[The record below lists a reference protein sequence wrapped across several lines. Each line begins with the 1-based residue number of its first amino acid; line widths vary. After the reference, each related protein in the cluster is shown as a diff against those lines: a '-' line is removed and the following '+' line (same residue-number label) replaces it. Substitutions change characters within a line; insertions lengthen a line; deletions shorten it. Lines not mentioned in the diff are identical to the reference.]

1 MAFLNH
7 NKQVIRNLALLLLIL
22 NQSRLINAQNLEIS
36 GKPIAEIFTD
46 FHVNLNDTMKTTG
59 FGLNRAYFG
68 YNFIPASNFSATIIL
83 NIGTPSDLPSSAV
96 PRRYAYIREA
106 SLSYSKDKL
115 HLYFGITGTRIFEY
129 QQKFWGKRYL
139 ANTFQSLNGYGTVA
153 DLGFAADY
161 QFSDKISGDIT
172 IMNGEGY
179 CDIQKDNGVKSSAG
193 LTISPSNK
201 LSFRVYSDITK
212 NTSIWQYTFVGF
224 AGFRN
229 DHFRIGA
236 DFNYK
241 TAIDLTH
248 GHNGWGI
255 SGTGAISLS
264 KKAEIFTRYDY
275 SASVAADS
283 DTDTWKYKM
292 DGDFL
297 IAGFQYAFSQNVKMS
312 LNYQETIP
320 DNQVNPA
327 SSFIYLNALF
337 KF

>member
-1 MAFLNH
+1 MIFFIHKKL
-7 NKQVIRNLALLLLIL
+7 VIRNLTLLLLIL
-22 NQSRLINAQNLEIS
+22 SQSRFADAQNLEMT

-46 FHVNLNDTMKTTG
+46 FHVNLNDSMKTTG

-68 YNFIPASNFSATIIL
+68 YSFLPASNFSATIIL
-83 NIGTPSDLPSSAV
+83 NIGSPADLPSSAV

-161 QFSDKISGDIT
+161 KFNDKISGDIT
-172 IMNGEGY
+172 VMNGEGY
-179 CDIQKDNGVKSSAG
+179 CDIQMDNGVKASAG
-193 LTISPSNK
+193 LTISPSKK
-201 LSFRVYSDITK
+201 LSFRVYSDIMK
-212 NTSIWQYTFVGF
+212 NTGIWQYTFVGF

-229 DHFRIGA
+229 DLFRIGA

-241 TAIDLTH
+241 TGIDLTR

-255 SGTGAISLS
+255 SGTGALSLS
-264 KKAEIFTRYDY
+264 KKTEIFTRYDY
-275 SASVAADS
+275 SSSVTADS
-283 DTDTWKYKM
+283 NTDTWKYKM
-292 DGDFL
+292 DGDFI
-297 IAGFQYAFSQNVKMS
+297 IAGFQYTFSQNVKMS

-320 DNQVNPA
+320 YDPA
-327 SSFIYLNALF
+327 KPFSSLIYLNALF